1 MSVVVPV
8 PLGDS
13 GISVTIATGEGVSI
27 AMPWPGITQDRDNRR
42 LKSILPL
49 LFEKKNLLV
58 TKKGGMR
65 DETALIPPS
74 NNNTRYFTA
83 TRTITV

>member
-1 MSVVVPV
+1 MP
-8 PLGDS
+8 DS
-13 GISVTIATGEGVSI
+13 LASCKIETII
-27 AMPWPGITQDRDNRR
+27 ALNRFSHSC
-42 LKSILPL
+42 LK
-49 LFEKKNLLV
+49 KKNLLV

-74 NNNTRYFTA
+74 KNNTRYFTA